1 MGAKLR
7 RLRRA
12 SVLRRFGWE
21 CMTYDY
27 MTRVVLNRPVT
38 EKEASRRVDVRKPV
52 AGEAADAY
60 TVFDMND
67 TYLEICDASFFQ
79 VGWCLMAFLV
89 GFPVLLFLAIS
100 NTMDSIDVPAA
111 IVRNGDAAWFSA
123 SGWALCA
130 VALAGCAFTIVLLLK
145 DCFNYRHK
153 SVRFNRRTRMVY
165 AFRHNGPGGVVQ
177 VPWDEAFFYVHRQA
191 SNSMMGG
198 APTMMRCL
206 VLDDASKV
214 VNTFSFGLRTVNGAN
229 ESSEYGRQ
237 VLYQVQANFEF
248 IRRYMEEGR
257 TAVPPVK
264 KYLPR
269 EPSLR
274 NSMSVWFY
282 GLGDIGRTSSALRA
296 FSLVMSGPVFL
307 LSVLHYISQLTS
319 REPVW
324 PPEVKAACR
333 DIQATPLVRA

>member
-1 MGAKLR
+1 MA
-7 RLRRA
+7 
-12 SVLRRFGWE
+12 
-21 CMTYDY
+21 YDY
-27 MTRVVLNRPVT
+27 MTRVALNRPIT
-38 EKEASRRVDVRKPV
+38 EKEALRRVDVHKPV
-52 AGEAADAY
+52 VDEAADAY
-60 TVFDMND
+60 TVFGMND
-67 TYLEICDASFFQ
+67 TYLEICDGSFFQ
-79 VGWCLMAFLV
+79 LGWCLLAFLV

-100 NTMDSIDVPAA
+100 NAMDSIEVPAA

-130 VALAGCAFTIVLLLK
+130 VALAGCVFTIVLLLK

-177 VPWDEAFFYVHRQA
+177 VPWDKAFFYVHRQA

-198 APTMMRCL
+198 APTLMRCL
-206 VLDDASKV
+206 VLDHTSKV
-214 VNTFSFGLRTVNGAN
+214 VNTFSFGLRTVNGAS

-248 IRRYMEEGR
+248 IRRYMEEGP

-274 NSMSVWFY
+274 NSMRVWFY
-282 GLGDIGRTSSALRA
+282 GLGDIGRASSALRA
-296 FSLVMSGPVFL
+296 FSFVMSGPVFVL
-307 LSVLHYISQLTS
+307 AVLHYIAQLTS
-319 REPVW
+319 REPIW
-324 PPEVKAACR
+324 PAEVEVACR
-333 DIQATPLVRA
+333 DTSAAPLARA